1 MEEQPENIRR
11 DSVCKAVQKAPD
23 CAQTELGSQ
32 PVPLPRSPRPH
43 ALQPETSATG
53 AATAAG
59 PAGNGDAGSERRRST
74 WGKFPGCQCK
84 AEVSSSRLTIQP
96 LSVWGAALAVPV
108 PQTIVCA
115 PPRNRSGD
123 CGSGPSRA
131 SQRVCLRPDRP
142 DPTPFETAG
151 RAGH

>member
-96 LSVWGAALAVPV
+96 LSVWEQHSQSPSRKRSF
-108 PQTIVCA
+108 A
-115 PPRNRSGD
+115 PP
-123 CGSGPSRA
+123 P
-131 SQRVCLRPDRP
+131 
-142 DPTPFETAG
+142 E
-151 RAGH
+151 